1 MEQVSS
7 RKGEQ
12 EITTARLTCGQLLN
26 CSNINVFKTRMLL
39 MKTRKLLLNLI
50 CLTLFSFLIPSTS
63 FAQDNLVF
71 FGTHSVGSQK
81 GISVA
86 HFNSKTG
93 ILTKPKLVAESP
105 APAYFI
111 LHPNG
116 KFLYTCNSNDFS
128 KKCTG
133 ETITAYSINKKTGK
147 LTLINKQSSGGAD
160 PSYIFMDAECK
171 HVLVADYAGG
181 SIAVI
186 AINSDGSL
194 GKITAN
200 IQHTGKSIDPKRQTK
215 PYAHSIQLD
224 PTNSFALAADLG
236 VDKLFVY
243 KYNKN
248 TGTLTPNDPPFAQ
261 ITAGAGPRHFA
272 FHPNRRFVYL
282 LTEMGNTVITYAW
295 DGAKGIL
302 SELQT
307 SSTLPADFNGNSNC
321 AEILVHPN
329 GKFLYASN
337 RGDDSIAVFAID
349 SSTGKISLVEHI
361 PTQGNS
367 PRNFEFDPTGKW
379 LIVTN
384 HKSNNAVVFSVNEE
398 TGHLTPNGQKQDIDS
413 PFCVRFLRVQ

>member
-1 MEQVSS
+1 
-7 RKGEQ
+7 
-12 EITTARLTCGQLLN
+12 
-26 CSNINVFKTRMLL
+26 

-50 CLTLFSFLIPSTS
+50 CLTLFSFLMPSTS
-63 FAQDNLVF
+63 SAQDNLVF
-71 FGTHSVGSQK
+71 FGTHSVGPQK

-93 ILTKPKLVAESP
+93 TLTKPKLAAEAP

-111 LHPNG
+111 IHPNG

-186 AINSDGSL
+186 ALNPDGSL
-194 GKITAN
+194 GEITAN
-200 IQHTGKSIDPKRQTK
+200 IKHTGKSIDPKRQTK

-236 VDKLFVY
+236 TDKLFIY
-243 KYNKN
+243 KYNKA
-248 TGTLTPNDPPFAQ
+248 TGTLTPNEPPFVQ
-261 ITAGAGPRHFA
+261 VTGGAGPRHFA
-272 FHPNRRFVYL
+272 FHPNGHFVYL

-295 DGAKGIL
+295 DGSKGIL
-302 SELQT
+302 TELQT
-307 SSTLPADFNGNSNC
+307 SSTLPADFKGDSKC
-321 AEILVHPN
+321 AEILIHPN

-337 RGDDSIAVFAID
+337 RGHDSIAVFAID
-349 SSTGKISLVEHI
+349 SSTGKISLAENI

-367 PRNFEFDPTGKW
+367 PRNFEFDPTYKW

-384 HKSNNAVVFSVNEE
+384 HKSNNAVVFSVNDQ

-413 PFCVRFLRVQ
+413 PFCVRFLPVQ